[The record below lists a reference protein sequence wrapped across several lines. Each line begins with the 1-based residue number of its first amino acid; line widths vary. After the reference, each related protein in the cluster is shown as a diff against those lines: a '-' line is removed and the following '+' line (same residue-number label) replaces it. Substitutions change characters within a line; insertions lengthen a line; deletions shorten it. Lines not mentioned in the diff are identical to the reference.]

1 MLRLRPLVVV
11 TGTPHVEGGF
21 TSKRRKRGATVI
33 TEDLRITKD
42 RKRANVI
49 VVDYTRRLRKL
60 VILRTPLGLLIDA
73 VNLPVVE
80 DLLRKLTRS
89 AIDFNK
95 TSTTTEIT
103 NCMLVEP
110 LAGARRAAVEGWV
123 ARRLARDDAKAVAAR
138 ARLEVA
144 ATPPPAPPAPAPEP
158 AAEAPAAAEPPAE
171 N

>member
-21 TSKRRKRGATVI
+21 TSKRRKRSGVVI

-89 AIDFNK
+89 AIEFNK
-95 TSTTTEIT
+95 GSTTTEIT

-123 ARRLARDDAKAVAAR
+123 ARRLARGDERAVAAR
-138 ARLEVA
+138 AALELPVA
-144 ATPPPAPPAPAPEP
+144 PPPAPAP
-158 AAEAPAAAEPPAE
+158 EAPAAAEPPAE